1 MGTWFKRSAVVV
13 MLTAVLGCGGGSKQF
28 TPAAVPIAV
37 KLREALNS
45 TNNSEIAGIIEQAR
59 KLFETGAITEGDL
72 KRFVLIKN
80 LGDGNSWEDAKK
92 ILEEALVGTN

>member
-1 MGTWFKRSAVVV
+1 M
-13 MLTAVLGCGGGSKQF
+13 MLSAVLGCGGGSKQF

-59 KLFETGAITEGDL
+59 KLFETGVITEGDL
-72 KRFVLIKN
+72 KRFLLIKN
-80 LGDGNSWEDAKK
+80 LGDGNSWDDAKK